1 VHDSDID
8 LRIPENMDV
17 FLLSRRPSQRA
28 TRYGRI
34 RAFGNHF
41 RVEDDSTTHLISYN
55 SGVASIFQQPSGTA
69 GESSVNYVGILKD
82 VLELDYGAVHTKIIL
97 MRCEWVKSQDNRGNP
112 TYQRDDAGFLVV
124 NFRHKLPRMAE
135 PFIFSS
141 QVTQVFFSD
150 IIDRPGWKVVLRKE
164 ARSRREVVETT
175 DAFIS
180 TTVES
185 AGLRALESLPTPT
198 EHVNLVGAIE
208 LSPEENLLAHASF

>member
-1 VHDSDID
+1 
-8 LRIPENMDV
+8 
-17 FLLSRRPSQRA
+17 
-28 TRYGRI
+28 
-34 RAFGNHF
+34 
-41 RVEDDSTTHLISYN
+41 
-55 SGVASIFQQPSGTA
+55 
-69 GESSVNYVGILKD
+69 
-82 VLELDYGAVHTKIIL
+82 
-97 MRCEWVKSQDNRGNP
+97 
-112 TYQRDDAGFLVV
+112 
-124 NFRHKLPRMAE
+124 MAE

-150 IIDRPGWKVVLRKE
+150 IIDKPGWKVVLRKE

-185 AGLRALESLPTPT
+185 VGLRALESLPTPT

>member
-1 VHDSDID
+1 MTIAVDTVLLPMRMTSLRALCLHMCADDSFAFTGECATGGCWLVQVSDID

-55 SGVASIFQQPSGTA
+55 SGVASVFQQPSRTA

-82 VLELDYGAVHTKIIL
+82 VLELDYGVVHTKIIL

-141 QVTQVFFSD
+141 
-150 IIDRPGWKVVLRKE
+150 
-164 ARSRREVVETT
+164 
-175 DAFIS
+175 
-180 TTVES
+180 
-185 AGLRALESLPTPT
+185 
-198 EHVNLVGAIE
+198 
-208 LSPEENLLAHASF
+208 